1 MSDLPKIKQF
11 KTPEGYFERLPDS
24 IMKKI
29 DKKKSF
35 NWIPYVAAA
44 AMLIIS
50 FGLWQFNIIN
60 TESSIP
66 SYAFEEEVNL
76 YIESQYWTVED
87 ILSMTD
93 NPNEILD
100 QIIDEELMID
110 SELLFEEEQFWY

>member
-1 MSDLPKIKQF
+1 MSELPKIKRF
-11 KTPEGYFERLPDS
+11 KSPEGYFEQLPNT
-24 IMKKI
+24 IMNKI

-50 FGLWQFNIIN
+50 LGLWQFNS

-66 SYAFEEEVNL
+66 AYAFDEEVNL

-100 QIIDEELMID
+100 QIIDEEMMID
-110 SELLFEEEQFWY
+110 SELLYEEEQFWF